1 MKFLSFPVIETPD
14 KYGIVPND
22 MLDAIES
29 KIIITACMNRLNP
42 NVLEIGT
49 CRGRTTGNI
58 ARVVMPAAGHFLS
71 VDVLHKPDTLP
82 HSQEGEVPGPEYQAG
97 EEIPEAYRDFV
108 ALGLINP
115 DDPDALAIICDGW
128 IKQHGKF
135 DVVFID
141 GDHSYKGVIHDWHV
155 VARRLAIDGV
165 ALFHDVWWDEMPPPV
180 EGSLKLIKELKGT
193 ILNLSHTGAM
203 WHEADRERY
212 YI

>member
-1 MKFLSFPVIETPD
+1 MRFLSFPVVEVPD
-14 KYGIVPND
+14 RYGIVPND
-22 MLDAIES
+22 MLDPIET
-29 KIIITACMNRLNP
+29 KLILTACLNREKA

-49 CRGRTTGNI
+49 CRGKTTGNI
-58 ARVVMPAAGHFLS
+58 ARVLMPTGGHLLS
-71 VDVLHKPDTLP
+71 VDVLHKPNTLP
-82 HSQEGEVPGPEYQAG
+82 DEQSGEVPGAEYQVGA
-97 EEIPEAYRDFV
+97 EIPEAYKDFV
-108 ALGLINP
+108 KIELIDP
-115 DDPDALAIICDGW
+115 DDPDSLAIVCDEQ

-141 GDHSYKGVIHDWHV
+141 GDHSYDGVSHDWYV

-180 EGSLKLIKELKGT
+180 EGPLKLMKKLKGT
-193 ILNLSHTGAM
+193 ILNLSHTGAI